1 MVLIQDIYLSATEI
15 KSLPNKEFT
24 VAKGGQYQEM
34 PIAQGENKEKLILPT
49 KLSNGKVRDWIP
61 NKTSIKYMVNLWGDN
76 TDLWIGKQA
85 KFKLTNQNVRGE
97 MKDVIF
103 VESLAPVVKV
113 G

>member
-1 MVLIQDIYLSATEI
+1 MVLIQDIYLSAMELKKLTS
-15 KSLPNKEFT
+15 KDFT
-24 VAKGGQYQEM
+24 IAKAGHYKEM
-34 PIAQGENKEKLILPT
+34 PQQGSDVITKLILPV

-61 NKTSIKYMVNLWGDN
+61 NKTSIKTMVSFWGDE
-76 TDLWIGKQA
+76 TDQWLGKTA

-113 G
+113 